1 MIFQDCFILDT
12 GSNNGI
18 FAWIGKNSSKEEKF
32 ETMKSAEGFLA
43 QYGLPKW
50 TKVMRI
56 VQGTE
61 TTVFKQYFKTW
72 KEPGDVI
79 GFGRAYPLGSI
90 GMYYS
95 H

>member
-72 KEPGDVI
+72 KESGDVV
-79 GFGRAYPLGSI
+79 GFGRTYPLGSI
-90 GMYYS
+90 GM
-95 H
+95 